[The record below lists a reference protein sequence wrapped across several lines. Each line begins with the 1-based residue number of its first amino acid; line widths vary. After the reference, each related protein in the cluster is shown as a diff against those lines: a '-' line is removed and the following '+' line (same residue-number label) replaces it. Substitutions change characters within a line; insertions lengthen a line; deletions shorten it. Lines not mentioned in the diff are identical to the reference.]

1 MRIEIKIKVI
11 NNGDINNC
19 CDMCSFVKLFSANTA
34 IQTKRVDDLSFESLI
49 IGLISTL
56 MWFLHGYFINDISI
70 IASCVFS
77 LGVSIPLLYLYIKYK
92 KEKNEHI
99 KASSFFSH
107 S

>member
-1 MRIEIKIKVI
+1 MEISTIVAI
-11 NNGDINNC
+11 CAPLLNC
-19 CDMCSFVKLFSANTA
+19 FQQIPQLQHT

-70 IASCVFS
+70 RASCVFS

-92 KEKNEHI
+92 KEKNEHV
-99 KASSFFSH
+99 
-107 S
+107 